1 MSPLDIVFLVS
12 GVGYVLARRTLG
24 EAPHAGLPLVAPVAL
39 ACEGLISLGGAHPR
53 GPAAAVLAAVGC
65 LLSVAVGLARGAAV
79 RIGERDGAPWLRY
92 GSGALL
98 LWLLDAAL
106 HTALA
111 LLGWSQGLLLAVGL
125 GMVAETLAALHRAA
139 RVGRTAPGAPRAP
152 HGPHDPHDPRAPDGG
167 RAPRTPAPPVR
178 RRW

>member
-39 ACEGLISLGGAHPR
+39 ACEGLISLSGAHPT
-53 GPAAAVLAAVGC
+53 GPAAATAALAGAGC

-111 LLGWSQGLLLAVGL
+111 LLGWSRGVLLAVGL
-125 GMVAETLAALHRAA
+125 GMVAETLVALHRAA
-139 RVGRTAPGAPRAP
+139 RAGRTAPGAP
-152 HGPHDPHDPRAPDGG
+152 HDPHDTHDLRAPDGG
-167 RAPRTPAPPVR
+167 RAPRAPVPPFR